1 MPDETVRA
9 EIGRLR
15 QELGEHNYRYYVLDD
30 PTVSDAEYDRLM
42 RRLEELEGEHPE
54 LVTPDSP
61 TQRIGAAP
69 RDDLPSYQHA
79 IPMMSLQ
86 SIFAE
91 EDLRSFDRSVRE
103 SAGDKVTYVGEPKF
117 DGLAIELVYEDGVLV
132 TAATRGDG
140 VTGEDVTDNVRT
152 ISTVPLRLRES
163 DGLPVPSLLEVR
175 GEVYMTI
182 EGLNELNRR
191 REEAG
196 EPAFA
201 NPRNA
206 AAGSLRQLDSSIT
219 AQRPLALFCY
229 DIGRHEGVEF
239 ASQTDLREKLPEW
252 GFVVS
257 PLAAECASV
266 DEMMAFHNDLD
277 AARDDLPYE
286 IDGVVFKVN
295 EFALRAELGARSR
308 SPRWAVALKF
318 APRQETTVV
327 LDILASV
334 GRTGV
339 VTPIAALQPVGIG
352 GVTVS
357 RANLHNQDEI
367 DRKDVRIGDAVVV
380 QRAGDVIPQV
390 VKVVPEQRPP
400 DTRPYHLPERCP
412 VCDTPLVREPG
423 TPITRCPSLDCSAQI
438 EGRVEHFASR
448 SALDIEGLGEKRVK
462 VLVDTGL
469 VRHLPDV
476 YRLTREQLVGLDR
489 MGEKSA
495 QNLLDAIEGSKTTT
509 LARFLVGL
517 NITHVGV
524 HVADVLAGSLGS
536 LDAIMSAPIETLEQ
550 LHEVGPEIAQSVQ
563 EFFAEESNRAVVR
576 ELLAHGIRF
585 EEREEAGADPQF
597 AGKKF
602 VVTGALESFSRDE
615 AAEQIERRGGR
626 VTSSVSKNTD
636 FVVVGDS
643 PGSKHDK
650 AVELGVPIL
659 DETQFKAMLEGSE
672 GGEPESPVQGQL
684 TLG

>member
-1 MPDETVRA
+1 
-9 EIGRLR
+9 
-15 QELGEHNYRYYVLDD
+15 
-30 PTVSDAEYDRLM
+30 
-42 RRLEELEGEHPE
+42 
-54 LVTPDSP
+54 
-61 TQRIGAAP
+61 
-69 RDDLPSYQHA
+69 
-79 IPMMSLQ
+79 
-86 SIFAE
+86 
-91 EDLRSFDRSVRE
+91 
-103 SAGDKVTYVGEPKF
+103 
-117 DGLAIELVYEDGVLV
+117 
-132 TAATRGDG
+132 
-140 VTGEDVTDNVRT
+140 
-152 ISTVPLRLRES
+152 
-163 DGLPVPSLLEVR
+163 
-175 GEVYMTI
+175 
-182 EGLNELNRR
+182 
-191 REEAG
+191 
-196 EPAFA
+196 
-201 NPRNA
+201 
-206 AAGSLRQLDSSIT
+206 
-219 AQRPLALFCY
+219 
-229 DIGRHEGVEF
+229 
-239 ASQTDLREKLPEW
+239 
-252 GFVVS
+252 
-257 PLAAECASV
+257 
-266 DEMMAFHNDLD
+266 
-277 AARDDLPYE
+277 
-286 IDGVVFKVN
+286 
-295 EFALRAELGARSR
+295 
-308 SPRWAVALKF
+308 
-318 APRQETTVV
+318 V

-390 VKVVPEQRPP
+390 VKVVPEQRPA
-400 DTRPYHLPERCP
+400 DARPYHLPERCP

-448 SALDIEGLGEKRVK
+448 SALDIEGLGEKRV
-462 VLVDTGL
+462 
-469 VRHLPDV
+469 
-476 YRLTREQLVGLDR
+476 TREQLVGLDR